1 MAFTVS
7 ALTNYTNENEKQLVT
22 DSVLEAKTAS
32 LIKDGGN
39 IMTGVKSAETINV
52 LETDAVFQAGGTCG
66 FAASGTT
73 TFSQRT
79 LTIGKI
85 KVNEILCMKD
95 LEPKYLQKA
104 LKDGSHYENT
114 SDLENGFAEEYSKK
128 KAEHIANQNES
139 IIWSGDTT
147 SGDSTLARAD
157 GFRKIIKAAAANVIA
172 ANAKKGTGTFTTTN
186 SSTTVTGQGSLF
198 TTEVAVGDKLYSGSV
213 FIGTVASITNATTIV
228 LAIAAATGDGNVV
241 TTAAYTIVPVANA
254 GGNFATPILA
264 TTGITAANV
273 IAQLQSLY
281 NAIPNEVV
289 DKDDLVF
296 FVGFDVFKKYV
307 LALTNAN
314 LFHYVADKMV
324 NDTIT
329 LHGTNIKIVA
339 TPGLNGTNEI
349 YAMRLS
355 NMYLGTDMLNEEEKF
370 RFWYSQDDDNI
381 KFAAEWKIG
390 VQVAF
395 PHEITYWLGA

>member
-128 KAEHIANQNES
+128 KAAHIANQNES

-147 SGDSTLARAD
+147 SGNSTLARAD
-157 GFRKIIKAAAANVIA
+157 GFRKIIKAAAADVRV
-172 ANAKKGTGTFTTTN
+172 ANAKKLTGTITTTADP
-186 SSTTVTGQGSLF
+186 TVNGQGTSF

-213 FIGTVASITNATTIV
+213 LLGVVDSITSATALE
-228 LAIAAATGDGNVV
+228 LAANAAANV
-241 TTAAYTIVPVANA
+241 TTAAFTSVPVADY
-254 GGNFATPILA
+254 GGNFASPILA

-273 IAQLQSLY
+273 IAQLQALY
-281 NAIPNEVV
+281 KAVPHEVV
-289 DKDDLVF
+289 DKDDVVF
-296 FVGFDVFKKYV
+296 FVGFDTFKNYV

-339 TPGLNGTNEI
+339 TPGLNATNEM